1 MYGSITQPEWY
12 WNVIFGVLAYGLHT
26 VTVNSLIVNDIQTSL
41 AQRYCLVACMK
52 SCICTRSRSAT
63 ISLYYHYIATGPYTS
78 RNSIW
83 FTLNV
88 KYITWHGVRILYDQ
102 IHAIQACPRSQ
113 IDTFKGHLYEV
124 ILTNFNFPLFV
135 FNAAVCGVG
144 WDGSCCRREGC
155 WRYRRGCRCIRR
167 QGRQCIRRRIRRR
180 SALRWPQRCLQS
192 KLIAKRSLVTF

>member
-1 MYGSITQPEWY
+1 MYGSITPPEWY
-12 WNVIFGVLAYGLHT
+12 WNIIFRGPGPRPT
-26 VTVNSLIVNDIQTSL
+26 VTINSLVVDDIQTSL

-52 SCICTRSRSAT
+52 SCICTRSRSAA
-63 ISLYYHYIATGPYTS
+63 ISLYYHYRSTGPYTS

-102 IHAIQACPRSQ
+102 IHVIQACPRSQ

-124 ILTNFNFPLFV
+124 LLTNCNFPLFV

-144 WDGSCCRREGC
+144 WAGSCCRREGC
-155 WRYRRGCRCIRR
+155 W
-167 QGRQCIRRRIRRR
+167 
-180 SALRWPQRCLQS
+180 RWPQRCLQS
-192 KLIAKRSLVTF
+192 KLIAKRSLVAF